1 MRPILLAALA
11 ALALPAAAR
20 GQVEITALGGFRF
33 GGDVDTT
40 VPGTAGSNARYEVA
54 DSSSF
59 GIHVGYAVGDGEI
72 ELSYARQNSK
82 LQTSDLFTGVPV
94 FDLAL
99 ETWQLGGNVVFGE
112 PNDRLQPCVGLAAGL
127 TRLLPGPAA
136 LSDETRF
143 AGSCVGGAK
152 LWLARSLTSPS
163 RNDRSSSSLNLSS
176 SRRFSHTTLLTATSR
191 WTKAKTRALS
201 IRTAGFFSVIAR
213 SDRPH

>member
-33 GGDVDTT
+33 GGDVDTA
-40 VPGTAGSNARYEVA
+40 VPGTAGSTARYEVA

-112 PNDRLQPCVGLAAGL
+112 PNDRLQPFVGLAAGL

-152 LWLARSLTSPS
+152 LWLARNVGL
-163 RNDRSSSSLNLSS
+163 
-176 SRRFSHTTLLTATSR
+176 RFEARGLFTLLDSNSR
-191 WTKAKTRALS
+191 TFCTNGFCTIFYGNSQVISQGEVRAGL
-201 IRTAGFFSVIAR
+201 ILRF
-213 SDRPH
+213 